1 MIGESFFSVKL
12 SVAIP
17 LAPFF
22 LCLHHIENAFNNY
35 RIMAE
40 VIDPQ
45 IETGSISVHTEN
57 IFPIIKKSLY
67 SDHEIFVRELVSNA
81 VDASQKLKH
90 LADIGQYKDE
100 VGDLKVVVTLDPDK
114 KTITISDRGLGMSAD
129 EVRKYINQVAFSGA
143 EEFVKKF
150 KDLKDKRDTIIG
162 QFGLGF
168 YSAFMVSSQVEID
181 TRSYKKNTG
190 AVHWTCDGSTT
201 YTLDKSDRKERGTD
215 VVLHVAEDS
224 EEFLEKARIKTIL
237 NKYCKFLPIPV
248 EFDGEVI
255 NKTEPLWKKKPADIQ
270 DSEYLE
276 FFNALYPYAEEPLF
290 WIHLNVD
297 YPFELTGILYFP
309 KLRNEGEL
317 KRDRIHL
324 YSRQVFITDNV
335 ENIVP
340 DYLGLLQGVIDSPDI
355 PLNVSRSYLQTDAN
369 VRKISTYISKK
380 VADKLKEIFNEDRE
394 KFVEKWKDIE
404 VFAKYGMLSDEK
416 FYDKAEEFAL
426 LKNVAGEHY
435 TLKEYK
441 EKIAAQQTDKDG
453 TLVYVYASDPDHQ
466 DSFIQSAH
474 KKGYDVLHM
483 GTLIDAHFIG
493 FIERKLEKA
502 TWKRVDSESID
513 KLIAK
518 DATEQSAL
526 TEEQN
531 TAIVELYKKVAGDL
545 ATSVRAQALGADENP
560 VVLVK
565 PEFMR
570 RMREQAMLGGMGREF
585 KDMVEV
591 VVNTSHSLAT
601 DIVTEGNTEAQE
613 AMAQQLLD
621 LARLSQGMLSG
632 KELTEFIA
640 RSVAMVGK

>member
-1 MIGESFFSVKL
+1 MSE
-12 SVAIP
+12 VA
-17 LAPFF
+17 
-22 LCLHHIENAFNNY
+22 E
-35 RIMAE
+35 
-40 VIDPQ
+40 PQ

-67 SDHEIFVRELVSNA
+67 SDHEIFIRELVSNA
-81 VDASQKLKH
+81 VDASQKIKH

-100 VGDLKVVVTLDPDK
+100 LGELKVVVELDTDK
-114 KTITISDRGLGMSAD
+114 KTITIKDNGLGMSAD

-168 YSAFMVSSQVEID
+168 YSAFMVSSSVEIV

-215 VVLHVAEDS
+215 IILHVAEDS
-224 EEFLEKARIKTIL
+224 EEFLDKARIRTIL
-237 NKYCKFLPIPV
+237 NKYCKFLPYPV

-255 NKTEPLWKKKPADIQ
+255 NKTEPLWKKKPADIK
-270 DSEYLE
+270 DEEYIE
-276 FFNALYPYAEEPLF
+276 FFNALYPYSEEPLF

-297 YPFELTGILYFP
+297 YPFDLTGILFFP

-404 VFAKYGMLSDEK
+404 VFVKYGMISDDK

-426 LKNVAGEHY
+426 LKNVDDEHF

-441 EKIAAQQTDKDG
+441 EKISATQTDKDG
-453 TLVYVYASDPDHQ
+453 NTVYIYAADRDHQ
-466 DSFIQSAH
+466 DSFIQSA
-474 KKGYDVLHM
+474 KNRGYDVLHM
-483 GTLIDAHFIG
+483 ATLIDAHFIS
-493 FIERKLEKA
+493 FIERKMEKS

-518 DATEQSAL
+518 DVTEKGIL
-526 TEEQN
+526 TEEQE
-531 TAIVELYKKVAGDL
+531 TSVVELYKKVAGEL
-545 ATSVRAQALGADENP
+545 AMTVRAQALGANEMP
-560 VVLVK
+560 VVVVR

-570 RMREQAMLGGMGREF
+570 RMREQAMLGGMGRDF
-585 KDMVEV
+585 KDMVEIV
-591 VVNTSHSLAT
+591 INSSHELASH
-601 DIVTEGNTEAQE
+601 IVTEGNTEAQE
-613 AMAQQLLD
+613 QMARQLLD
-621 LARLSQGMLSG
+621 LARLSQGMLTG
-632 KELTEFIA
+632 KELTEFIS
-640 RSVAMVGK
+640 RSVGLVGK

>member
-1 MIGESFFSVKL
+1 
-12 SVAIP
+12 
-17 LAPFF
+17 
-22 LCLHHIENAFNNY
+22 
-35 RIMAE
+35 MAE

-67 SDHEIFVRELVSNA
+67 SDHEIFIRELVSNA
-81 VDASQKLKH
+81 VDASQKIKH

-100 VGDLKVVVTLDPDK
+100 LGDLKVTVELDADAK
-114 KTITISDRGLGMSAD
+114 IITIKDNGLGMSAD

-168 YSAFMVSSQVEID
+168 YSAFMVAGQVEID

-201 YTLDKSDRKERGTD
+201 YTLDKSERKERGTD
-215 VVLHVAEDS
+215 IVLHIAEDS
-224 EEFLEKARIKTIL
+224 EEFLDKARIRTIL

-248 EFDGEVI
+248 EFDGELI
-255 NKTEPLWKKKPADIQ
+255 NKTEPLWKKKPAEITDEQ
-270 DSEYLE
+270 YLE
-276 FFNALYPYAEEPLF
+276 FFSALYPYAEEPLF

-297 YPFELTGILYFP
+297 YPFDLTGILFFP

-426 LKNVAGEHY
+426 LKNVAGEHF

-441 EKIAAQQTDKDG
+441 EKIAANQTDKDG
-453 TLVYVYASDPDHQ
+453 NVVYLYASDVDHQ
-466 DSFIQSAH
+466 DSFIQSAQ

-483 GTLIDAHFIG
+483 GALIDSHFIG
-493 FIERKLEKA
+493 FIERKMEKS
-502 TWKRVDSESID
+502 TWKRVDSDAID
-513 KLIAK
+513 KLVAK
-518 DATEQSAL
+518 DSNEVSNL
-526 TEEQN
+526 SEEQA
-531 TAIVELYKKVAGDL
+531 TAIVELYKKVAGED
-545 ATSVRAQALGADENP
+545 AMTVRAQALGADELP
-560 VVLVK
+560 VVLVR
-565 PEFMR
+565 PEFFR
-570 RMREQAMLGGMGREF
+570 RMREQAMLGGMGAQLNR
-585 KDMVEV
+585 DMVEV
-591 VVNTSHSLAT
+591 VVNSSHELASH
-601 DIVTEGNTEAQE
+601 IMTEGNVEAQE
-613 AMAQQLLD
+613 GMARQLLD
-621 LARLSQGMLSG
+621 LARLSQGLLSG

-640 RSVAMVGK
+640 RSVSLVGK

>member
-1 MIGESFFSVKL
+1 
-12 SVAIP
+12 
-17 LAPFF
+17 
-22 LCLHHIENAFNNY
+22 
-35 RIMAE
+35 MAE
-40 VIDPQ
+40 VADPQ

-100 VGDLKVVVTLDPDK
+100 VGELKVVVRLDADK

-201 YTLDKSDRKERGTD
+201 YTLDKSERKERGTD
-215 VVLHVAEDS
+215 VVLHIAEDS

-237 NKYCKFLPIPV
+237 NKYCKFLPVPV
-248 EFDGEVI
+248 EFDGELI
-255 NKTEPLWKKKPADIQ
+255 NKTEPLWKKKPADIK
-270 DSEYLE
+270 DEEYIE
-276 FFNALYPYAEEPLF
+276 FFNALYPYSEEPLF

-309 KLRNEGEL
+309 KLRNDAEL

-340 DYLGLLQGVIDSPDI
+340 EYLGLLQGVIDSPDI
-355 PLNVSRSYLQTDAN
+355 PLNVSRSYLQTDSN

-394 KFVEKWKDIE
+394 KFVEKWRDIE
-404 VFAKYGMLSDEK
+404 VFVKYGMISDEK
-416 FYDKAEEFAL
+416 FYEKAEDFCL
-426 LKNVAGEHY
+426 LRNVDGEHY

-441 EKIAAQQTDKDG
+441 EKITPVQTDKDG
-453 TLVYVYASDPDHQ
+453 NLVYLYAFDPDHQ
-466 DSFIQSAH
+466 DSFIQSAK
-474 KKGYDVLHM
+474 KKGYDVLHQGSM
-483 GTLIDAHFIG
+483 IDSHFIG
-493 FIERKLEKA
+493 HMERKLEKS
-502 TWKRVDSESID
+502 TWRRVDSDSID

-518 DATEQSAL
+518 EAQEASLLD
-526 TEEQN
+526 EEQEK
-531 TAIVELYKKVAGDL
+531 ALVELYKGVAGEL
-545 ATSVRAQALGADENP
+545 AMTVRGQALGADEQP

-570 RMREQAMLGGMGREF
+570 RMREQALLSGMGREF
-585 KDMVEV
+585 KDLVEV
-591 VVNTSHSLAT
+591 VVNTSHPLSQHIA
-601 DIVTEGNTEAQE
+601 TEGNAEAQKQ
-613 AMAQQLLD
+613 MSRQLLD

-632 KELTEFIA
+632 KELTDFIA
-640 RSVAMVGK
+640 RSVTLVGK

>member
-1 MIGESFFSVKL
+1 
-12 SVAIP
+12 
-17 LAPFF
+17 
-22 LCLHHIENAFNNY
+22 
-35 RIMAE
+35 MAE
-40 VIDPQ
+40 VLDPQ

-67 SDHEIFVRELVSNA
+67 SDHEIFIRELVSNA

-100 VGDLKVVVTLDPDK
+100 VGELKVVVVLDSDA
-114 KTITISDRGLGMSAD
+114 KTITIQDRGLGMSAD

-168 YSAFMVSSQVEID
+168 YSAFMVSSQVEIV

-215 VVLHVAEDS
+215 VVLHIAEDS
-224 EEFLEKARIKTIL
+224 EEFLDKARILTIL
-237 NKYCKFLPIPV
+237 NKYCKFLPIPI
-248 EFDGEVI
+248 EFDGEVV
-255 NKTEPLWKKKPADIQ
+255 NKTEPLWKKKP
-270 DSEYLE
+270 SEIKDEEYMA

-309 KLRNEGEL
+309 KLRNEAEL

-355 PLNVSRSYLQTDAN
+355 PLNVSRSFLQTDSN

-380 VADKLKEIFNEDRE
+380 VADKLREIFQEDRA

-404 VFAKYGMLSDEK
+404 VFVKYGMLSDDK
-416 FYDKAEEFAL
+416 FYEKAEDFCL
-426 LKNVAGEHY
+426 LKNVADEHF

-441 EKIAAQQTDKDG
+441 EKITLAQTDKEG
-453 TLVYVYASDPDHQ
+453 NLVYIYAADRDHQ
-466 DSFIQSAH
+466 DSFIQSAT

-483 GTLIDAHFIG
+483 GTLIDAHFIS
-493 FIERKLEKA
+493 FIERKQEK
-502 TWKRVDSESID
+502 TSWKRVDSDSMD
-513 KLIAK
+513 KLIPK
-518 DATEQSAL
+518 DSAEASL
-526 TEEQN
+526 LDEELEKG
-531 TAIVELYKKVAGDL
+531 IVELYKKVAGEM
-545 ATSVRAQALGADENP
+545 AMTVRAQALGAEEMP

-565 PEFMR
+565 PEFFR
-570 RMREQAMLGGMGREF
+570 RMREQALLGGMGRDF
-585 KDMVEV
+585 KDQVEV
-591 VVNTSHSLAT
+591 VVNSSHELAQHLM
-601 DIVTEGNTEAQE
+601 TEGNTEAQE
-613 AMAQQLLD
+613 QMARQLLD

-640 RSVAMVGK
+640 RSVGLVGK

>member
-1 MIGESFFSVKL
+1 MSE
-12 SVAIP
+12 VAEP
-17 LAPFF
+17 T
-22 LCLHHIENAFNNY
+22 
-35 RIMAE
+35 
-40 VIDPQ
+40 

-100 VGDLKVVVTLDPDK
+100 VGDLKVTVTLDADK
-114 KTITISDRGLGMSAD
+114 KTITISDMGLGMSAD

-150 KDLKDKRDTIIG
+150 TDLKDKRDSIIG

-168 YSAFMVSSQVEID
+168 YSAFMVAGTVEID
-181 TRSYKKNTG
+181 SRSYRTEETP
-190 AVHWTCDGSTT
+190 VHWTCDGSTT
-201 YTLDKSDRKERGTD
+201 YSLATGTREDRGTE
-215 VVLHVAEDS
+215 VVLHIAEDS
-224 EEFLEKARIKTIL
+224 EEFLEKARILAIL

-248 EFDGEVI
+248 EFDGEII
-255 NKTEPLWKKKPADIQ
+255 NKVAPLWKKKPADIE
-270 DSEYLE
+270 DAEYLE
-276 FFNALYPYAEEPLF
+276 FFSALYPYAEEPLF

-297 YPFELTGILYFP
+297 YPFDLTGILYFP

-317 KRDRIHL
+317 KKDRIHL

-441 EKIAAQQTDKDG
+441 EKIAANQTDKDG
-453 TLVYVYASDPDHQ
+453 QLVYIYASDVDHQ
-466 DSFIQSAH
+466 DSFIVSAE

-483 GTLIDAHFIG
+483 GALIDSHFIG
-493 FIERKLEKA
+493 FIERKMDKS
-502 TWKRVDSESID
+502 TWRRVDSESID

-518 DATEQSAL
+518 DETVESSL
-526 TEEQN
+526 TEEQSA
-531 TAIVELYKKVAGDL
+531 AIVELYKKVAGEL
-545 ATSVRAQALGADENP
+545 AMSVRAQALGADEQP

-585 KDMVEV
+585 KDMVEIV
-591 VVNTSHSLAT
+591 INTSHALAT

-613 AMAQQLLD
+613 SMAQQLID

-632 KELTEFIA
+632 RELTEFIA
-640 RSVAMVGK
+640 RSVALVGK

>member
-1 MIGESFFSVKL
+1 MSE
-12 SVAIP
+12 VA
-17 LAPFF
+17 
-22 LCLHHIENAFNNY
+22 E
-35 RIMAE
+35 
-40 VIDPQ
+40 PQ

-67 SDHEIFVRELVSNA
+67 SDHEIFIRELVSNA
-81 VDASQKLKH
+81 VDASQKIKH

-100 VGDLKVVVTLDPDK
+100 LGDLKVVVELDTDK
-114 KTITISDRGLGMSAD
+114 KTITIKDNGLGMSAD

-168 YSAFMVSSQVEID
+168 YSAFMVSSSVEIV

-215 VVLHVAEDS
+215 IILHVAEDS
-224 EEFLEKARIKTIL
+224 EEFLDKARIRTIL
-237 NKYCKFLPIPV
+237 NKYCKFLPYPV

-270 DSEYLE
+270 DEEYLE
-276 FFNALYPYAEEPLF
+276 FFKALYPYSDDPLF

-297 YPFELTGILYFP
+297 YPFDLTGILFFP

-404 VFAKYGMLSDEK
+404 VFVKYGMLSDDK

-426 LKNVAGEHY
+426 LKNVNEEHF
-435 TLKEYK
+435 TLKEYR
-441 EKIAAQQTDKDG
+441 EKIAPTQTDKDG
-453 TLVYVYASDPDHQ
+453 TLVYLYAADRDHQ
-466 DSFIQSAH
+466 DSYIQSAV
-474 KKGYDVLHM
+474 KRGYDVLHM
-483 GTLIDAHFIG
+483 ATLIDAHFIS
-493 FIERKLEKA
+493 FIERKMEKS

-518 DATEQSAL
+518 DSTEASVLNEDQEKAV
-526 TEEQN
+526 
-531 TAIVELYKKVAGDL
+531 VELYQKVAGDL
-545 ATSVRAQALGADENP
+545 AMSVRAQALGASEMP
-560 VVLVK
+560 VVVVR

-570 RMREQAMLGGMGREF
+570 RMREQAMLGGMGRDF
-585 KDMVEV
+585 KDMVEIV
-591 VVNTSHSLAT
+591 INSSHELAGH
-601 DIVTEGNTEAQE
+601 IATEGNTEAQE
-613 AMAQQLLD
+613 QMAKQLLD
-621 LARLSQGMLSG
+621 LARLSQGMLTG
-632 KELTEFIA
+632 KELTEFIN
-640 RSVAMVGK
+640 RSVGLVGK

>member
-1 MIGESFFSVKL
+1 MSAV
-12 SVAIP
+12 V
-17 LAPFF
+17 
-22 LCLHHIENAFNNY
+22 
-35 RIMAE
+35 
-40 VIDPQ
+40 DPQ

-67 SDHEIFVRELVSNA
+67 SDHEIFLRELVSNA
-81 VDASQKLKH
+81 IDATQKLKH

-100 VGDLKVVVTLDPDK
+100 LGELKVVVELDADA
-114 KTITISDRGLGMSAD
+114 KTITIKDRGLGMSAD

-150 KDLKDKRDTIIG
+150 KDLKDKRETIIG

-168 YSAFMVSSQVEID
+168 YSAFMVSSQVEIF

-215 VVLHVAEDS
+215 VVLHIAEDS
-224 EEFLEKARIKTIL
+224 EEFLDKARIKTIL
-237 NKYCKFLPIPV
+237 NKYCKFLPVQV

-255 NKTEPLWKKKPADIQ
+255 NKTEPLWKKKPADIK
-270 DSEYLE
+270 DEEYME
-276 FFNALYPYAEEPLF
+276 FFHALYPYAEDPLF

-297 YPFELTGILYFP
+297 FPFDLTGILYFP

-380 VADKLKEIFNEDRE
+380 VADKLKEIFHEDRA

-404 VFAKYGMLSDEK
+404 VFVKYGMLSDDK
-416 FYDKAEEFAL
+416 FYDKAEEFCL
-426 LKNVAGEHY
+426 LKNIADEHF
-435 TLKEYK
+435 TLKEYR
-441 EKIAAQQTDKDG
+441 EKIAPTQTDKDG
-453 TLVYVYASDPDHQ
+453 NIVHLYASDPDHQ
-466 DSFIQSAH
+466 DSFIVSAT

-483 GTLIDAHFIG
+483 GSLIDAHFIS

-502 TWKRVDSESID
+502 SWKRVDSEAMD

-518 DATEQSAL
+518 DAQEASVL
-526 TEEQN
+526 DEEQEK
-531 TAIVELYKKVAGDL
+531 AIVELYKKVAGEN
-545 ATSVRAQALGADENP
+545 AMMVRAQALGAEELP
-560 VVLVK
+560 VILVK
-565 PEFMR
+565 PEFFR
-570 RMREQAMLGGMGREF
+570 RMREQALLGGMGRDF
-585 KDMVEV
+585 KDQVEV
-591 VVNTSHSLAT
+591 IINSSHTLAQH
-601 DIVTEGNTEAQE
+601 VMTEGNEEAQE
-613 AMAQQLLD
+613 QMARQLLD

-640 RSVAMVGK
+640 RSVGLVGK

>member
-1 MIGESFFSVKL
+1 
-12 SVAIP
+12 
-17 LAPFF
+17 
-22 LCLHHIENAFNNY
+22 
-35 RIMAE
+35 MAE
-40 VIDPQ
+40 VVNPQ

-67 SDHEIFVRELVSNA
+67 SDHEIFLRELVSNA
-81 VDASQKLKH
+81 IDASQKLKH
-90 LADIGQYKDE
+90 LADIGQYKEE
-100 VGDLKVVVTLDPDK
+100 VGDLKVVVELDADA
-114 KTITISDRGLGMSAD
+114 KTITIKDRGLGMSAD

-150 KDLKDKRDTIIG
+150 KDLKDKRETIIG

-168 YSAFMVSSQVEID
+168 YSAFMVSSQVEIF

-201 YTLDKSDRKERGTD
+201 YTLDKSDRKDRGTD
-215 VVLHVAEDS
+215 VVLHIAEDS
-224 EEFLEKARIKTIL
+224 EEFLDKARIKTIL

-270 DSEYLE
+270 DEQYLE
-276 FFNALYPYAEEPLF
+276 FFRALYPYAEDPLF

-297 YPFELTGILYFP
+297 YPFDLTGILYFP

-380 VADKLKEIFNEDRE
+380 VADKLKEIFNEDRT

-404 VFAKYGMLSDEK
+404 VFVKYGMLSDDK
-416 FYDKAEEFAL
+416 FYDKAEEFCL
-426 LKNVAGEHY
+426 LKNIADEHS
-435 TLKEYK
+435 TLKEYR
-441 EKIAAQQTDKDG
+441 EKIAPTQTDKDG
-453 TLVYVYASDPDHQ
+453 NIVYLYASDPDHQ
-466 DSFIQSAH
+466 DSFIQSAN

-483 GTLIDAHFIG
+483 GSLIDAHFIS
-493 FIERKLEKA
+493 FIERKMEKSS
-502 TWKRVDSESID
+502 WKRVDSESID

-518 DATEQSAL
+518 DSTEASAL
-526 TEEQN
+526 DEEQEK
-531 TAIVELYKKVAGDL
+531 AIVELYKKVAGEN
-545 ATSVRAQALGADENP
+545 AMMVRAQALGADEMP
-560 VVLVK
+560 VILVK
-565 PEFMR
+565 PEFFR
-570 RMREQAMLGGMGREF
+570 RMREQALLGGMGRDF
-585 KDMVEV
+585 KDQVEV
-591 VVNTSHSLAT
+591 VINSSHELAKH
-601 DIVTEGNTEAQE
+601 IMTEGNEEAQ
-613 AMAQQLLD
+613 AQMARQLLD

-640 RSVAMVGK
+640 RSVDLVGK